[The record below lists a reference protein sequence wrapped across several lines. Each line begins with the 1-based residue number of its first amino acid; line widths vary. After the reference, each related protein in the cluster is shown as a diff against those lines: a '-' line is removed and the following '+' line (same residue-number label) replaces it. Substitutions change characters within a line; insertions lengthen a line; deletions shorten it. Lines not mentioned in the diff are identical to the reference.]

1 MPYRDAAAPRASVGG
16 GPAKYTRD
24 RRLDRRHEPSD
35 GIRGMSQIATEN
47 KMQLGQLLLA
57 RGIVSAE
64 QIDKAL
70 AEQQDKGHR
79 KLLGELLVEMN
90 YCTENQ
96 IASALAEVYGVPYA
110 QVGPKICDV
119 KAIEILP
126 RDFLEE
132 HIVLPLFKVYDV
144 LTVAV
149 NEPTNVFLMD
159 EIERISGCKVQ
170 VVCATA
176 KDIKATLQ
184 TYLPAAN
191 VFVIDD
197 IIDDEGL
204 EDFTLIE
211 NITQDISN
219 LAEIAGQ
226 SPVVKLVNYLLYNAV
241 RENASDIHIEPDD
254 KKLRVR
260 YRVDGKMY
268 EKIRP
273 PFQMHPAIV
282 SRVKIMAELDIAQR
296 RLPQDGGIHV
306 MVEGRPIDLRVSI
319 MPGSFGEKVVIRVID
334 PHKVLF
340 NFESLGFT
348 YENLQLFRK
357 VIQAPN
363 GIVLVTGPT
372 GSGKNT
378 TLYAALAELN
388 SEEVNICTVEDPVE
402 CNMAGINQFQVN
414 QKAGFEFS
422 TALRSLLRQDP
433 DIIMVG
439 EIRDEATANI
449 AVQAALTGHLVLST
463 LHTNDAPGAVT
474 RLLDLGVAP
483 YLVSASLIAV
493 LAQRLV
499 RKICSNCKSE
509 YEPSSSIRKI
519 VEGAGGESVKFF
531 RGVGCKKCRNTGSA
545 GRIAIHELFVPNE
558 EIMEM
563 ISERVGLKK
572 LRNAALKNGM
582 IPLQADGIEKVKAGI
597 VSVEEVLRTTQA
609 EE

>member
-1 MPYRDAAAPRASVGG
+1 
-16 GPAKYTRD
+16 
-24 RRLDRRHEPSD
+24 
-35 GIRGMSQIATEN
+35 MSQIAVEN

-57 RGIVSAE
+57 RGVVNNE
-64 QIDKAL
+64 QIEKAL
-70 AEQQDKGHR
+70 AEQKEKGHR
-79 KLLGELLVEMN
+79 KLLGELLVEMG

-96 IASALAEVYGVPYA
+96 IASALAEGYGVPYA
-110 QVGPKICDV
+110 QVSPKICDT

-126 RDFLEE
+126 REFLEE
-132 HIVLPLFKVYDV
+132 YVVLPLFKVHDV

-149 NEPTNVFLMD
+149 NEPTNVFLID
-159 EIERISGCKVQ
+159 EIERVSGCKVQ
-170 VVCATA
+170 IVCSTS

-211 NITQDISN
+211 NITQDISD
-219 LAEIAGQ
+219 LEEVAGQ

-260 YRVDGKMY
+260 YRVDGRLY
-268 EKIRP
+268 EKICP
-273 PFQMHPAIV
+273 PYQMHAAIV

-306 MVEGRPIDLRVSI
+306 LVEGRPIDLRVSV
-319 MPGSFGEKVVIRVID
+319 MPGNFGEKVVIRIID
-334 PHKVLF
+334 PQKILF
-340 NFESLGFT
+340 SLESLGFT
-348 YENLQLFRK
+348 YKNLQLFRQ
-357 VIQAPN
+357 VIQSPN

-378 TLYAALAELN
+378 TLYAALVELN
-388 SEEVNICTVEDPVE
+388 SEEVNICTVENPVE
-402 CNMAGINQFQVN
+402 CNIEGINQFQVSEG
-414 QKAGFEFS
+414 AGFEFS

-433 DIIMVG
+433 DVVMVG
-439 EIRDEATANI
+439 EIRDKATANI

-483 YLVSASLIAV
+483 YLLSASLIAV

-499 RKICSNCKSE
+499 RKICPNCKTE
-509 YEPSSSIRKI
+509 YEPPASIRKV
-519 VEGAGGESVKFF
+519 VEKSGIETPEFY
-531 RGVGCKKCRNTGSA
+531 RGVGCKKCRNTGHV

-558 EIMEM
+558 EILEM
-563 ISERVGLKK
+563 INEHQSLKK
-572 LRNAALKNGM
+572 LRAKAITNGM
-582 IPLQADGIEKVKAGI
+582 VCLQSDGIEKVKAGI
-597 VSVEEVLRTTQA
+597 ISIEEVLRTAQS
-609 EE
+609 EI

>member
-1 MPYRDAAAPRASVGG
+1 
-16 GPAKYTRD
+16 
-24 RRLDRRHEPSD
+24 
-35 GIRGMSQIATEN
+35 MSQIAIEN
-47 KMQLGQLLLA
+47 KTQLGQLLLA
-57 RGIVSAE
+57 RGIVTPE
-64 QIDKAL
+64 QIEKAL
-70 AEQQDKGHR
+70 AEQQEKGHR

-96 IASALAEVYGVPYA
+96 IAAALAEAYSVPYA
-110 QVGPKICDV
+110 QVGPKVCDV
-119 KAIEILP
+119 KALEILP
-126 RDFLEE
+126 REFLEE
-132 HIVLPLFKVYDV
+132 HIVLPLFKVYDT

-149 NEPTNVFLMD
+149 SEPTNVFLID

-197 IIDDEGL
+197 IIDDNGL

-211 NITQDISN
+211 NITQDITN
-219 LAEIAGQ
+219 LEEIAGQ

-273 PFQMHPAIV
+273 PHQMHAAIV
-282 SRVKIMAELDIAQR
+282 SRIKIMAELDIAQR

-306 MVEGRPIDLRVSI
+306 LVEGRPIDLRVSV

-348 YENLQLFRK
+348 YDNLRLFRK
-357 VIQAPN
+357 VIQSPN

-388 SEEVNICTVEDPVE
+388 SDEVNICSVEDPVE
-402 CNMAGINQFQVN
+402 CNMAGINQFQVSE
-414 QKAGFEFS
+414 KAGFGFS

-439 EIRDEATANI
+439 EIRDQDTAGI

-483 YLVSASLIAV
+483 YLVSASLIAA

-499 RKICSNCKSE
+499 RKICSNCKTE
-509 YEPSSSIRKI
+509 YEPSASIRKI
-519 VEGAGGESVKFF
+519 VEESGGGDIVKFY
-531 RGVGCKKCRNTGSA
+531 RGVGCKKCRNTGYA
-545 GRIAIHELFVPNE
+545 GRIAIHELFVPDE
-558 EIMEM
+558 EI
-563 ISERVGLKK
+563 
-572 LRNAALKNGM
+572 AGM
-582 IPLQADGIEKVKAGI
+582 INDHASLKDIRNMALQKGMAPLEADGIEKIKAGI
-597 VSVEEVLRTTQA
+597 VSVEEVLRIA
-609 EE
+609 HGDL

>member
-1 MPYRDAAAPRASVGG
+1 
-16 GPAKYTRD
+16 
-24 RRLDRRHEPSD
+24 
-35 GIRGMSQIATEN
+35 MSQIAVEN

-57 RGIVSAE
+57 RDIVTAE
-64 QIDKAL
+64 QIEKAL
-70 AEQQDKGHR
+70 AEQKDKGHR
-79 KLLGELLVEMN
+79 KLLGELLVEMG

-96 IASALAEVYGVPYA
+96 IASALAQGYGVPYA
-110 QVGPKICDV
+110 QVTPKICDPKV
-119 KAIEILP
+119 IEILP
-126 RDFLEE
+126 REFLEE
-132 HIVLPLFKVYDV
+132 YIVLPLFKVNNV
-144 LTVAV
+144 LTIAV
-149 NEPTNVFLMD
+149 NEPTNVFLID

-170 VVCATA
+170 IVCSTS

-197 IIDDEGL
+197 IIDEQGL
-204 EDFTLIE
+204 EEFALIE

-219 LAEIAGQ
+219 LEEIAGQ

-260 YRVDGKMY
+260 YRVDGRLY
-268 EKIRP
+268 EKMCP
-273 PFQMHPAIV
+273 PYQMHSALV

-306 MVEGRPIDLRVSI
+306 LVEGRPIDLRVSV
-319 MPGSFGEKVVIRVID
+319 MPGNFGEKVVIRIID
-334 PHKVLF
+334 PQKVLF
-340 NFESLGFT
+340 SLESLGFV
-348 YENLQLFRK
+348 YENLQLFRQ
-357 VIQAPN
+357 VIQSPN

-378 TLYAALAELN
+378 TLYAALSELN
-388 SEEVNICTVEDPVE
+388 NEEVNICTVEDPVE
-402 CNMAGINQFQVN
+402 CNIAGINQFQVN
-414 QKAGFEFS
+414 QGAGFQFS

-483 YLVSASLIAV
+483 YLLSASLIAV

-499 RKICSNCKSE
+499 RKICPNCKTE
-509 YEPSSSIRKI
+509 YEPPASIKKVVEKDHGKI
-519 VEGAGGESVKFF
+519 ENFY
-531 RGVGCKKCRNTGSA
+531 RGVGCKKCRNTGYA
-545 GRIAIHELFVPNE
+545 GRIAIQELFVPNE
-558 EIMEM
+558 EIKEM
-563 ISERVGLKK
+563 INDRSSLKK
-572 LRNAALKNGM
+572 LRKKGLQNGM
-582 IPLQADGIEKVKAGI
+582 VSLHSDGIEKVKAGI
-597 VSVEEVLRTTQA
+597 ISIEEVLRTTQA
-609 EE
+609 EL

>member
-1 MPYRDAAAPRASVGG
+1 MTQLAA
-16 GPAKYTRD
+16 
-24 RRLDRRHEPSD
+24 
-35 GIRGMSQIATEN
+35 EN

-57 RGIVSAE
+57 HGIVTAE
-64 QIDKAL
+64 QIEKAL
-70 AEQQDKGHR
+70 TEQKEKGHR

-96 IASALAEVYGVPYA
+96 IASALAEAYGVPYA
-110 QVGPKICDV
+110 QISPKVCDA
-119 KAIEILP
+119 KTLETLP
-126 RDFLEE
+126 REFLEE
-132 HIVLPLFKVYDV
+132 HIVLPLFKVYDM

-149 NEPTNVFLMD
+149 SEPTNVFLID
-159 EIERISGCKVQ
+159 EIEHMSGCEVQ
-170 VVCATA
+170 VVCATT

-204 EDFTLIE
+204 DDFTLIE
-211 NITQDISN
+211 NVAEDIGD
-219 LAEIAGQ
+219 LQEVAGQ

-254 KKLRVR
+254 KRLRVR
-260 YRVDGKMY
+260 YRVDGRLY
-268 EKIRP
+268 EKMGP
-273 PFQMHPAIV
+273 PHQMHSAIV
-282 SRVKIMAELDIAQR
+282 SRIKIMAELDIAQR

-306 MVEGRPIDLRVSI
+306 LMEGRPIDLRVSV
-319 MPGSFGEKVVIRVID
+319 MPGNFGEKVVIRIID
-334 PHKVLF
+334 PQRVLF

-348 YENLQLFRK
+348 YENIRRFRE
-357 VIQAPN
+357 VIHSPN

-402 CNMAGINQFQVN
+402 CNMTGMNQFQVN
-414 QKAGFEFS
+414 ESAGLQFS

-439 EIRDEATANI
+439 EIRDKATANI

-463 LHTNDAPGAVT
+463 LHTNDAPGAVA

-499 RKICSNCKSE
+499 RKICPNCKTE
-509 YEPSSSIRKI
+509 YEPPASIKKAVDDLNGE
-519 VEGAGGESVKFF
+519 VEKFY
-531 RGVGCKKCRNTGSA
+531 RGVGCRKCRNTGYA

-563 ISERVGLKK
+563 INERGSLKK
-572 LRNAALKNGM
+572 LRNKAIKSGM
-582 IPLQADGIEKVKAGI
+582 APLTLDGIEKVKAGI
-597 VSVEEVLRTTQA
+597 VSIEEVLRA
-609 EE
+609 VPASDN

>member
-1 MPYRDAAAPRASVGG
+1 
-16 GPAKYTRD
+16 
-24 RRLDRRHEPSD
+24 
-35 GIRGMSQIATEN
+35 MSQIEVKN
-47 KMQLGQLLLA
+47 KTQLGQLLLG
-57 RGIVSAE
+57 RGVVTAE
-64 QIDKAL
+64 QIEKAL
-70 AEQQDKGHR
+70 AEQNEKGHR

-96 IASALAEVYGVPYA
+96 IASALAEAYDVPYA
-110 QVGPKICDV
+110 QVNPKICDA
-119 KAIEILP
+119 KALEILP
-126 RDFLEE
+126 REFLEE

-149 NEPTNVFLMD
+149 SEPTNVFLID

-170 VVCATA
+170 VVCATS
-176 KDIKATLQ
+176 KDIEATLQ

-211 NITQDISN
+211 SITQDISD
-219 LAEIAGQ
+219 LEEIAGQ
-226 SPVVKLVNYLLYNAV
+226 SPVVKLVNYLIYNAV

-260 YRVDGKMY
+260 YRVDGKLY
-268 EKIRP
+268 EKMCP
-273 PFQMHPAIV
+273 PYQMYSAIV
-282 SRVKIMAELDIAQR
+282 SRIKIMAELDIAQR

-306 MVEGRPIDLRVSI
+306 LLEGRPIDLRVSV
-319 MPGSFGEKVVIRVID
+319 MPGNFGEKVVVRIID
-334 PHKVLF
+334 PQKVVF
-340 NFESLGFT
+340 NLESLGFT
-348 YENLQLFRK
+348 YENLQIFK
-357 VIQAPN
+357 EIIQSPN
-363 GIVLVTGPT
+363 GMVLVTGPT

-388 SEEVNICTVEDPVE
+388 NEEVNICTVEDPVE

-414 QKAGFEFS
+414 QAAGFEFS

-439 EIRDEATANI
+439 EIRDTATATI

-474 RLLDLGVAP
+474 RLLDLDVAP
-483 YLVSASLIAV
+483 YLVSASLIGV

-499 RKICSNCKSE
+499 RKICTNCKTE
-509 YEPSSSIRKI
+509 YEPSASIKKM
-519 VEGAGGESVKFF
+519 VESMGGDIGKYY
-531 RGVGCKKCRNTGSA
+531 RGLGCKKCRNTGYV
-545 GRIAIHELFVPNE
+545 GRIAIHELFVPDDD
-558 EIMEM
+558 IMEV
-563 ISERVGLKK
+563 INAQAGLKNLRSKVIKSGMVPLK
-572 LRNAALKNGM
+572 L
-582 IPLQADGIEKVKAGI
+582 DGIEKVKAGI
-597 VSVEEVLRTTQA
+597 VSVEEILRTT
-609 EE
+609 

>member
-1 MPYRDAAAPRASVGG
+1 MG
-16 GPAKYTRD
+16 
-24 RRLDRRHEPSD
+24 
-35 GIRGMSQIATEN
+35 QIAVEN

-57 RGIVSAE
+57 RGVVTNE
-64 QIDKAL
+64 QIEQAL
-70 AEQQDKGHR
+70 TEQKEKGHR
-79 KLLGELLVEMN
+79 KLLGELLVEMG

-96 IASALAEVYGVPYA
+96 IASALAEAYGVPYA
-110 QVGPKICDV
+110 QVNPKICDT

-126 RDFLEE
+126 REFLEE
-132 HIVLPLFKVYDV
+132 YVVLPLFKVHDV

-149 NEPTNVFLMD
+149 SEPTNVFLID

-170 VVCATA
+170 IVCSTA
-176 KDIKATLQ
+176 KDIKSTLQ

-197 IIDDEGL
+197 IIDEEGL

-211 NITQDISN
+211 NITQDISD
-219 LAEIAGQ
+219 LEEVAGQ

-260 YRVDGKMY
+260 YRVDGRLY
-268 EKIRP
+268 EKICP
-273 PFQMHPAIV
+273 PYQMHAAVV

-306 MVEGRPIDLRVSI
+306 LVEGRPIDLRVSV
-319 MPGSFGEKVVIRVID
+319 MPGNFGEKVVIRIID
-334 PHKVLF
+334 PQKVLF
-340 NFESLGFT
+340 SLESLGFT

-357 VIQAPN
+357 VIQSPN

-378 TLYAALAELN
+378 TLYASLVELN
-388 SEEVNICTVEDPVE
+388 NEEVNICTVEDPVE
-402 CNMAGINQFQVN
+402 CNIEGINQFQVSEG
-414 QKAGFEFS
+414 AGFEFS

-433 DIIMVG
+433 DVVMVG
-439 EIRDEATANI
+439 EIRDKATANI

-483 YLVSASLIAV
+483 YLLSASLIAV

-499 RKICSNCKSE
+499 RKICPNCKSE
-509 YEPSSSIRKI
+509 YEPPTSIKKI
-519 VEGAGGESVKFF
+519 VTKSGIDTPVFY
-531 RGVGCKKCRNTGSA
+531 RGVGCKKCRNTGYI

-558 EIMEM
+558 EILEM
-563 ISERVGLKK
+563 INDRGSLKK
-572 LRNAALKNGM
+572 LREKAIESGM
-582 IPLQADGIEKVKAGI
+582 ICLQLDGIEKVKAGI
-597 VSVEEVLRTTQA
+597 VSIEEVLRTAQT
-609 EE
+609 EM

>member
-1 MPYRDAAAPRASVGG
+1 MAELAYR
-16 GPAKYTRD
+16 KT
-24 RRLDRRHEPSD
+24 
-35 GIRGMSQIATEN
+35 MSQIAVKN

-57 RGIVSAE
+57 QGIVTPE
-64 QIDKAL
+64 QIEKAL
-70 AEQQDKGHR
+70 AEQNEKGHR
-79 KLLGELLVEMN
+79 KLLGELLVEMG

-96 IASALAEVYGVPYA
+96 IALALAQSYSVPYA
-110 QVGPKICDV
+110 QVNPKICDA

-126 RDFLEE
+126 REFLEE

-149 NEPTNVFLMD
+149 SEPTNVFLID

-170 VVCATA
+170 VVCATT
-176 KDIKATLQ
+176 KDINATMQ

-211 NITQDISN
+211 NITQDIGN
-219 LAEIAGQ
+219 LEEIAGQ

-260 YRVDGKMY
+260 YRVDGSLY
-268 EKIRP
+268 EKICP
-273 PFQMHPAIV
+273 PHQMHPAIV
-282 SRVKIMAELDIAQR
+282 SRIKIMAELDIAQR

-306 MVEGRPIDLRVSI
+306 LIEARPIDLRVSV
-319 MPGSFGEKVVIRVID
+319 MPGHFGEKVVIRIIN
-334 PHKVLF
+334 PQKVLF
-340 NFESLGFT
+340 NLESLGFA
-348 YENLQLFRK
+348 YGNLQLFRQ
-357 VIQAPN
+357 VVRSSN
-363 GIVLVTGPT
+363 GIILVTGPT

-378 TLYAALAELN
+378 TLYATLAELN
-388 SEEVNICTVEDPVE
+388 GEDVNICTVEDPVE
-402 CNMAGINQFQVN
+402 CNMAGINQFQIN
-414 QKAGFEFS
+414 ESAGFEFS

-433 DIIMVG
+433 DIIMIG
-439 EIRDEATANI
+439 EIRDGITANI

-499 RKICSNCKSE
+499 RKICSNCKAE
-509 YEPSSSIRKI
+509 CEPPAGIKKT
-519 VEGAGGESVKFF
+519 VENLNGEVTKFY
-531 RGVGCKKCRNTGSA
+531 RGVGCKKCRNTGYA

-558 EIMEM
+558 KIMEM
-563 ISERVGLKK
+563 INDQANLKK
-572 LRNAALKNGM
+572 IKDKARQNGM
-582 IPLQADGIEKVKAGI
+582 VPLQLDGIEKVKAGI
-597 VSVEEVLRTTQA
+597 VSIEEILRTVNN
-609 EE
+609 

>member
-1 MPYRDAAAPRASVGG
+1 
-16 GPAKYTRD
+16 
-24 RRLDRRHEPSD
+24 
-35 GIRGMSQIATEN
+35 MSQIAVEN

-57 RGIVSAE
+57 RGVVTAE

-70 AEQQDKGHR
+70 AEQKDKGHR
-79 KLLGELLVEMN
+79 KLLGELLVEMG

-96 IASALAEVYGVPYA
+96 IASALAQGYGVPYA
-110 QVGPKICDV
+110 QVTPKICDPKV
-119 KAIEILP
+119 VEILP
-126 RDFLEE
+126 REFLEE
-132 HIVLPLFKVYDV
+132 YIILPLFKVHNV

-149 NEPTNVFLMD
+149 SEPTNVFLID

-170 VVCATA
+170 IVCSTT

-197 IIDDEGL
+197 IIDEEGL
-204 EDFTLIE
+204 EEFALIE

-219 LAEIAGQ
+219 LEEIAGQ

-260 YRVDGKMY
+260 YRVDGRLY
-268 EKIRP
+268 EKMCP
-273 PFQMHPAIV
+273 PYQMHSALV
-282 SRVKIMAELDIAQR
+282 SRIKIMAELDIAQR

-306 MVEGRPIDLRVSI
+306 LVEGRPIDLRVSV
-319 MPGSFGEKVVIRVID
+319 MPGNFGEKVVIRIID
-334 PHKVLF
+334 PQKVLF
-340 NFESLGFT
+340 SLESLGFV
-348 YENLQLFRK
+348 YENLQLFRQ
-357 VIQAPN
+357 VIQSPN

-378 TLYAALAELN
+378 TLYAALSELN
-388 SEEVNICTVEDPVE
+388 SEEVNICTIEDPVE
-402 CNMAGINQFQVN
+402 CNIPGINQFQVN
-414 QKAGFEFS
+414 QGAGFQFS

-483 YLVSASLIAV
+483 YLLSASLIAV

-499 RKICSNCKSE
+499 RKICPNCKTE
-509 YEPSSSIRKI
+509 YEPPASIRKV
-519 VEGAGGESVKFF
+519 VEKDSGKVENFY
-531 RGVGCKKCRNTGSA
+531 RGVGCKKCRNTGYA
-545 GRIAIHELFVPNE
+545 GRIAIQELFVPNE
-558 EIMEM
+558 KIKEM
-563 ISERVGLKK
+563 INDRTSLKK
-572 LRNAALKNGM
+572 LREKGLQNGM
-582 IPLQADGIEKVKAGI
+582 ISLQSDGIEKVKVGI
-597 VSVEEVLRTTQA
+597 ISIEEVLRTTQA
-609 EE
+609 EL

>member
-1 MPYRDAAAPRASVGG
+1 MGQR
-16 GPAKYTRD
+16 
-24 RRLDRRHEPSD
+24 
-35 GIRGMSQIATEN
+35 IATEN
-47 KMQLGQLLLA
+47 KAQLGQLLLG
-57 RGIVSAE
+57 RGVVTQE
-64 QIDKAL
+64 QIEKAL
-70 AEQQDKGHR
+70 AEQKEKGHR

-96 IASALAEVYGVPYA
+96 IASALAEAYDVPYA
-110 QVGPKICDV
+110 QVSPKICDAKV
-119 KAIEILP
+119 LDILP
-126 RDFLEE
+126 RGFLEE
-132 HIVLPLFKVYDV
+132 HIVLPLFKVGDK

-149 NEPTNVFLMD
+149 SEPTNVFLID
-159 EIERISGCKVQ
+159 EIERISSCKVQ
-170 VVCATA
+170 IVCATT
-176 KDIKATLQ
+176 KDIKATLG

-197 IIDDEGL
+197 IIDEAGL
-204 EDFTLIE
+204 EDFSLIDKYKA
-211 NITQDISN
+211 DIGD
-219 LAEIAGQ
+219 LEEIAGQ

-241 RENASDIHIEPDD
+241 LENASDIHIEPDD

-260 YRVDGKMY
+260 YRVDGKLY
-268 EKIRP
+268 EKMCP
-273 PFQMHPAIV
+273 PYQMHSAIV
-282 SRVKIMAELDIAQR
+282 SRIKIMAELDIAQR

-306 MVEGRPIDLRVSI
+306 LKDGRPVDLRVSV
-319 MPGSFGEKVVIRVID
+319 MPGNFGEKVVIRIID
-334 PHKVLF
+334 PQKILF
-340 NFESLGFT
+340 SLESLGFI

-388 SEEVNICTVEDPVE
+388 NEEVNICTVEDPVE

-414 QKAGFEFS
+414 EGVGFQFS

-433 DIIMVG
+433 NIIMIG
-439 EIRDEATANI
+439 EIRDNATANI

-499 RKICSNCKSE
+499 RKICPACKTE
-509 YEPSSSIRKI
+509 YEPASSIRKA
-519 VEGAGGESVKFF
+519 VKSLSGGEVEKFY
-531 RGVGCKKCRNTGSA
+531 RGVGCRKCRNTGCA
-545 GRIAIHELFVPNE
+545 GRIAIHELFVPDD
-558 EIMEM
+558 EIKEM
-563 ISERVGLKK
+563 INDRASLKK
-572 LRNAALKNGM
+572 LRAEALRIGM
-582 IPLQADGIEKVKAGI
+582 VPLQLDGIEKVKAGI
-597 VSVEEVLRTTQA
+597 ISIEEVLRTAPITDS
-609 EE
+609 ESSE

>member
-1 MPYRDAAAPRASVGG
+1 
-16 GPAKYTRD
+16 
-24 RRLDRRHEPSD
+24 
-35 GIRGMSQIATEN
+35 MSQIEVKN
-47 KMQLGQLLLA
+47 KTQLGQLLLG
-57 RGIVSAE
+57 RGVVTAE
-64 QIDKAL
+64 QIEKAL
-70 AEQQDKGHR
+70 AEQNEKGHR

-96 IASALAEVYGVPYA
+96 IASALAEAYDVPYA
-110 QVGPKICDV
+110 QVNPKICDA

-126 RDFLEE
+126 REFLEE

-149 NEPTNVFLMD
+149 NEPTNVFLID

-170 VVCATA
+170 VVCATS
-176 KDIKATLQ
+176 KDIEATLQ

-211 NITQDISN
+211 GITQDISD
-219 LAEIAGQ
+219 LEEIAGQ
-226 SPVVKLVNYLLYNAV
+226 SPVVKLVNYLIYNAV

-260 YRVDGKMY
+260 YRVDGKLY
-268 EKIRP
+268 EKMCP
-273 PFQMHPAIV
+273 PYQMFSAIV
-282 SRVKIMAELDIAQR
+282 SRIKIMAELDIAQR

-306 MVEGRPIDLRVSI
+306 LLEGRPIDLRVSV
-319 MPGSFGEKVVIRVID
+319 MPGNFGEKVVTRIID
-334 PHKVLF
+334 PQKVVF
-340 NFESLGFT
+340 NLESLGFT
-348 YENLQLFRK
+348 YENLQIFK
-357 VIQAPN
+357 EIIQSPN
-363 GIVLVTGPT
+363 GMVLVTGPT

-414 QKAGFEFS
+414 QAAGFEFS

-439 EIRDEATANI
+439 EIRDTVTATI

-474 RLLDLGVAP
+474 RLLDLDVAP
-483 YLVSASLIAV
+483 YLVSASLIGV

-499 RKICSNCKSE
+499 RKICTNCKTE
-509 YEPSSSIRKI
+509 YEPSASIKKM
-519 VEGAGGESVKFF
+519 VESMGGDVGKYY
-531 RGVGCKKCRNTGSA
+531 RGLGCKKCRNTGYV
-545 GRIAIHELFVPNE
+545 GRIAIHELFVPDD
-558 EIMEM
+558 EIMGV
-563 ISERVGLKK
+563 INARAGLKN
-572 LRNAALKNGM
+572 LRNKVIKSGMVPLK
-582 IPLQADGIEKVKAGI
+582 LDGIEKVKAGI
-597 VSVEEVLRTTQA
+597 VSVEEILRTT
-609 EE
+609 

>member
-1 MPYRDAAAPRASVGG
+1 
-16 GPAKYTRD
+16 
-24 RRLDRRHEPSD
+24 
-35 GIRGMSQIATEN
+35 MSEIAVEN
-47 KMQLGQLLLA
+47 KMQLGQLLLS
-57 RGIVSAE
+57 RRIVTAE
-64 QIDKAL
+64 QIKKAL
-70 AEQQDKGHR
+70 TEQKEKGHR
-79 KLLGELLVEMN
+79 KLLGELLVEMG

-96 IASALAEVYGVPYA
+96 IASALAQAYGVPYA
-110 QVGPKICDV
+110 QVSPKICDPKV
-119 KAIEILP
+119 IEILP
-126 RDFLEE
+126 REFLEE
-132 HIVLPLFKVYDV
+132 YIILPLFKVNNV
-144 LTVAV
+144 LTMAV
-149 NEPTNVFLMD
+149 SEPTNVFLID

-170 VVCATA
+170 IVCSTS

-204 EDFTLIE
+204 EEFALVE

-219 LAEIAGQ
+219 LEEIAGQ

-260 YRVDGKMY
+260 YRVDGRLY
-268 EKIRP
+268 EKICP
-273 PFQMHPAIV
+273 PYQMHSAIV

-306 MVEGRPIDLRVSI
+306 LVEGRPIDLRVSV
-319 MPGSFGEKVVIRVID
+319 MPGNFGEKVVIRIID
-334 PHKVLF
+334 PQKVLF
-340 NFESLGFT
+340 SLESLGFV
-348 YENLQLFRK
+348 YQNHQLIRQ
-357 VIQAPN
+357 VIQSPN

-378 TLYAALAELN
+378 TLYAALSELN
-388 SEEVNICTVEDPVE
+388 NDEVNICTVEDPVE
-402 CNMAGINQFQVN
+402 CNIAGINQFQVN
-414 QKAGFEFS
+414 QAAGFVFS

-499 RKICSNCKSE
+499 RKICPNCKTE
-509 YEPSSSIRKI
+509 YEPPSSIRKV
-519 VEGAGGESVKFF
+519 VEKDSGKMQKFY
-531 RGVGCKKCRNTGSA
+531 RGVGCKKCRNTGYA
-545 GRIAIHELFVPNE
+545 GRIAIQELFVPNE

-563 ISERVGLKK
+563 INERSSLKK
-572 LRNAALKNGM
+572 LRAKALRSGM
-582 IPLQADGIEKVKAGI
+582 ISLQSDGIEKVKVGI
-597 VSVEEVLRTTQA
+597 ISIEEVLRTTQA
-609 EE
+609 EL